1 MKAQETLKIAASL
14 ISGDRAKKHG
24 EIDFG
29 LIRGMIYRLR
39 ELGVPIHWITLDS
52 FQSVG
57 MVQRLR
63 QKGFPSGTLSVDK
76 DITPYTFCKN
86 ALLDRRVA
94 LPIHERLQKDLSELE
109 LNEEKSKVDHPPHG
123 SKDVADALAGVIYG
137 LTMRRRTWITH
148 LESVVEMNEF
158 AKRYI

>member
-1 MKAQETLKIAASL
+1 
-14 ISGDRAKKHG
+14 
-24 EIDFG
+24 
-29 LIRGMIYRLR
+29 
-39 ELGVPIHWITLDS
+39 
-52 FQSVG
+52 
-57 MVQRLR
+57 
-63 QKGFPSGTLSVDK
+63 
-76 DITPYTFCKN
+76 
-86 ALLDRRVA
+86 VA